1 MAIDMWS
8 LGCILVEMHTGE
20 PLFNGHNE
28 FDQMNK
34 IVEVLGIPPIHML
47 EQGSKSRRYFDR
59 YPDGTWQIKRVKEG
73 KKYKLPGTRRLKDI
87 LGSETGGPQSRRLN
101 EPGHTIHDYLK
112 FEDIIIRMLHYDPK
126 LRITPIEALQ
136 HSFFKR
142 PTNEQIP
149 AQTQPPQLNN
159 NASAIDHHE
168 HHNHLHH
175 SQPSLPANSYS
186 SNTNNNLIT
195 TSNNYSNLINEHSNT
210 SNNLNNNNNN
220 LNTSNNFDN
229 MLSINSTNA
238 NQLLNPTLSTMSTA
252 ANGGVNNN
260 NNNNIISNLATSN
273 LNNHNNFNDTNYYL
287 ANQHHS
293 NPLISEQI
301 GAGSAS
307 KFN

>member
-73 KKYKLPGTRRLKDI
+73 KKYKLPGTRRLRDI
-87 LGSETGGPQSRRLN
+87 LGSDTGGPQSRRLN

-142 PTNEQIP
+142 PTNEPI
-149 AQTQPPQLNN
+149 PPQQNQPQLT
-159 NASAIDHHE
+159 NAAVIDQHEHHN

-175 SQPSLPANSYS
+175 SQPLLPPNTFN
-186 SNTNNNLIT
+186 SNTNNNNIIA
-195 TSNNYSNLINEHSNT
+195 TSNNFSNMINEHSNT
-210 SNNLNNNNNN
+210 SNNINNNI
-220 LNTSNNFDN
+220 NTSNNLDN

-238 NQLLNPTLSTMSTA
+238 NQLLNPTTLTTSA
-252 ANGGVNNN
+252 INGGISSSIN
-260 NNNNIISNLATSN
+260 SNLALSSN
-273 LNNHNNFNDTNYYL
+273 LINHSNNFTDMNYYL
-287 ANQHHS
+287 TNQHHS
-293 NPLISEQI
+293 NPIITDQI
-301 GAGSAS
+301 GVGSAS